1 MPIFNQG
8 TGGGGA
14 SLSPIIVVSA
24 PTGSTVTC
32 KKGFN
37 CGRIFWHLVFCNSCI
52 WHVDGDRCQYRC
64 DGRKNGRSN
73 CH

>member
-32 KKGFN
+32 KKGST
-37 CGRIFWHLVFCNSCI
+37 V
-52 WHVDGDRCQYRC
+52 
-64 DGRKNGRSN
+64 
-73 CH
+73 